1 MTKGAS
7 AMGRLDTKLVNGT
20 LATSAGVMEADVGM
34 AEGRIAAIGRT
45 GSLPDASEVIDVEGK
60 VILPGG
66 IDTHVHSGDPGADQM
81 FGAGMGAEALKEW
94 DGFAD
99 TTQAAA
105 LGGVTTVVDMP
116 FQLPT
121 TLDPETF
128 DIKLASID
136 PRAYVDYALW
146 VTCKPE
152 DLSSIVPLSEKG
164 IVGYKLVMQQSV
176 AGFMP
181 HHHDGALCEALKEI
195 KKTGL
200 TSTIHAES
208 QDMIHTLEEKLK
220 AEGRNDPRAFL
231 DSHPPI
237 TELEAVNR
245 ALFIAK
251 QLGAR
256 INIAHCSLAE
266 GLDMVD
272 RAKQEGVNVTVES
285 CPHYFLLDESIFEEK
300 GTLAKLSPALRDRQN
315 VELMWQKM
323 REGKVDCMGSDHV
336 PFPLVFKQGDIWQSL
351 AGIAGLQTM
360 IPLLLSEGV
369 NKGRIELPQFVK
381 VTSEGAARICGLYP
395 RKGSTQIGAD
405 ADLAVFDL
413 RDEREV
419 RLEEQYKIEWTLYE
433 GRKAVFPDKVFVR
446 GKMVVDRGKVVGER
460 GSGALCSAVSN
471 S

>member
-1 MTKGAS
+1 ME
-7 AMGRLDTKLVNGT
+7 RLDMKLVNGM
-20 LATSAGVMEADVGM
+20 LATSEAVMEADIGI
-34 AEGRIAAIGRT
+34 AEGKIMAIGRP
-45 GSLPDASEVIDVEGK
+45 GSLSDASEVIDIRGK
-60 VILPGG
+60 VVLPGG

-81 FGAGMGAEALKEW
+81 FGAAMGAEALKEW

-121 TLDPETF
+121 TTDPLTF
-128 DIKLASID
+128 DAKLSSID
-136 PRAYVDYALW
+136 PKAYVDFALW

-152 DLSSIVPLSEKG
+152 DLSSIVPLKEKG
-164 IVGYKLVMQQSV
+164 VVGYKLVMQQSV
-176 AGFMP
+176 AEFMP
-181 HHHDGALCEALKEI
+181 YHHDGALFEALQEI

-208 QDMIHTLEEKLK
+208 QDIIHTLEEKLK

-231 DSHPPI
+231 DCHPPI

-251 QLGAR
+251 QLSAR
-256 INIAHCSLAE
+256 VNIAHCSLAE
-266 GLDMVD
+266 GIDMVD
-272 RAKQEGVNVTVES
+272 RVKKEGLNVTVES
-285 CPHYFLLDESIFEEK
+285 CPHYLILDESIFDEK

-315 VELMWQKM
+315 VDMMWQKI

-336 PFPLVFKQGDIWQSL
+336 AYPLAFKQGDIWQSM
-351 AGIAGLQTM
+351 AGIPGIQTM
-360 IPLLLSEGV
+360 IPLLMSEGV
-369 NKGRIELPQFVK
+369 NKGRIDLPQLVK
-381 VTSEGAARICGLYP
+381 VTSEGPARVCGLYP

-413 RDEREV
+413 KNEREV
-419 RLEEQYKIEWTLYE
+419 KLEEQYKLEWTLYD
-433 GRKAVFPDKVFVR
+433 GKKAVYPDKVFVR
-446 GKMVVDRGKVVGER
+446 GKKIVDGGKVVGER
-460 GSGALCSAVSN
+460 GFGAFCSPTKGL
-471 S
+471 